1 MASRD
6 VRGGRGTNRSYATRS
21 LRLSNLCS
29 TVNEWFV
36 TPIGG
41 GTVSWNSEAAPDL
54 AGRTYPVTG
63 GNAGVGE
70 PVRVQ
75 QSKVDTA
82 GAPGM
87 ISCQAARPQ
96 PSRPGRQWGV
106 GAPRP
111 AP

>member
-1 MASRD
+1 
-6 VRGGRGTNRSYATRS
+6 
-21 LRLSNLCS
+21 
-29 TVNEWFV
+29 
-36 TPIGG
+36 
-41 GTVSWNSEAAPDL
+41 VSWNSEAAPDL

-96 PSRPGRQWGV
+96 PSRHGRQCGLV
-106 GAPRP
+106 ALAPDDTADSAGEGDSDARIRC
-111 AP
+111 